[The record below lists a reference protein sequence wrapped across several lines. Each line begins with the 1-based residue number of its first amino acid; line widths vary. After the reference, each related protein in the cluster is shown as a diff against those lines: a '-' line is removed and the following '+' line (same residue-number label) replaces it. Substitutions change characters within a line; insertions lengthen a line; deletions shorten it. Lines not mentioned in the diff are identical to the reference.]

1 MQIKLLVGRAGV
13 DFSQNRGDVIDVEE
27 AQARR
32 MIAAEQAVEVGAE
45 PRADAVQKAVKAA
58 KTEKA
63 VK

>member
-1 MQIKLLVGRAGV
+1 
-13 DFSQNRGDVIDVEE
+13 
-27 AQARR
+27 